1 MSAGT
6 EADAS
11 GRIEALRSAATSGA
25 DPRPGPPRGA
35 ALRARLQRTLFRMQ
49 LDPGFARR
57 LLAREPAALA
67 SSGLDEGALALLL
80 AADPRAIAADPGG
93 RRRLQVLGNASSE
106 FRATLAAG
114 AHGVSADAFLAPFAR
129 SDELHGAL
137 AQGEPLPLAFG
148 AWAVREAR
156 ARGDR
161 LLGALA
167 ALELALA
174 RLRRC
179 PVERS
184 AGGPDA
190 PDAGAAAGAAP
201 GADRLAGAPLG
212 TLALS
217 ARAAVL
223 TLPAGTHAAAA
234 ALLATLAEDARAAG
248 APPTRPALGP
258 GEERLLLLAAPRPSP
273 LRLAEV
279 SAEPLAP
286 PADALFARLAAGP
299 LGADERAGFA
309 RAHGAAPADLEGFLA
324 AFAREG
330 ALVAAPG

>member
-1 MSAGT
+1 MSAGA
-6 EADAS
+6 EPAGES
-11 GRIEALRSAATSGA
+11 GRIEALRGDATKRA
-25 DPRPGPPRGA
+25 DPAHGA
-35 ALRARLQRTLFRMQ
+35 AMRARLQRTLFRMQ

-67 SSGLDEGALALLL
+67 SSELDDGALALLR

-114 AHGVSADAFLAPFAR
+114 AHGAAADAFLAPFAT

-137 AQGEPLPLAFG
+137 ARDEPLPLAFG
-148 AWAVREAR
+148 AWALREAR
-156 ARGDR
+156 ARNDR

-184 AGGPDA
+184 AGGSDA
-190 PDAGAAAGAAP
+190 EAATGAAP
-201 GADRLAGAPLG
+201 GADIAAGAPLG
-212 TLALS
+212 ALALS
-217 ARAAVL
+217 PRAAVL

-248 APPTRPALGP
+248 APTPRPVLGP

-299 LGADERAGFA
+299 LGAEERARFA
-309 RAHGAAPADLEGFLA
+309 HAHGAAPADLEAFLA

-330 ALVAAPG
+330 ALVPAPG